1 MSPMVIEIDFHMCDY
16 SRVTVVIDWM
26 REKVV
31 REPTPL
37 ERATCPPEFTC
48 YACGEHRRKDDLA
61 GEVLKQRICR
71 FCSPYVDEWQVG
83 FWIRFDQR
91 RGFRSFIRD
100 Y

>member
-1 MSPMVIEIDFHMCDY
+1 MSLMVIEIDFHMCDY

-61 GEVLKQRICR
+61 GEVLKQRIKTLAKLHTWL
-71 FCSPYVDEWQVG
+71 YTEHELYTGV
-83 FWIRFDQR
+83 QR
-91 RGFRSFIRD
+91 
-100 Y
+100 